1 MVGMEGDGNLAT
13 LLRATAATRGDEQA
27 LWCAGRSLTWAE
39 VDAHVDAFAGRV
51 GQMGLRAGDRVALL
65 LGNSIE
71 FVVAYFGALRAG
83 LVVVPMNPAYTA
95 AEVAVLLADSGSRAM
110 VCEAP
115 TAPVAVEA
123 AGAVSGCEVI
133 ETGTATWRA
142 LLEPGPPGPD
152 IRVGA
157 QSLALLLFTAGTSGR
172 PKGAMLTHGALRAN
186 IDSLRQLTDPPPV
199 LPGDVVYAV
208 LPMFHVYGLNTVL
221 GLAVSAGAACV
232 IADRFEPREAL
243 RLISERGVTTVAGA
257 PAMYRAWAALP
268 EAREALAGV
277 RLFSSGGSPLPT
289 AVFDAFAESTGAV
302 VYEGYGMTETSPVVT
317 TTLVAG
323 RPKPGSVGRAIP
335 GVQIRLVDPDGQEAD
350 DGDTGEVC
358 VRGPGVFLGYWPDA
372 AGGPD
377 ADGWFRSGDV
387 AFLDADGDLHL
398 VDRRRELVLVNGFNV
413 YPREIEL
420 AIESMDGIEEVAVV
434 GIPDDATGEAL
445 MAFVVARP
453 GATVTAEQVRDH
465 CAGRLAR
472 FKLPATIRM
481 VQALPHSATG
491 KVAKGR
497 LREVHQDASG

>member
-1 MVGMEGDGNLAT
+1 MAADANLASM
-13 LLRATAATRGDEQA
+13 LGDAARARPAELA
-27 LWCAGRSLTWAE
+27 LWCAGRSLSWSEA
-39 VDAHVDAFAGRV
+39 DAAATDLSA
-51 GQMGLRAGDRVALL
+51 GLRSLGLQPGDRLGLL

-71 FVVAYFGALRAG
+71 FVLAYFGALRAG
-83 LVVVPMNPAYTA
+83 LVVVPMNPAYTG
-95 AEVAVLLADSGSRAM
+95 AEVAVLLAEAGVRA
-110 VCEAP
+110 VLCEPA
-115 TAPVAVEA
+115 TGAVAREA
-123 AGAVSGCEVI
+123 AEAVAGCEVI
-133 ETGTATWRA
+133 EVGTAEWEQ
-142 LLEPGPPGPD
+142 LLAGGPMRVQVPVEPGALG
-152 IRVGA
+152 
-157 QSLALLLFTAGTSGR
+157 LLLFTAGTSGR

-221 GLAVSAGAACV
+221 GLAVSAGAACI

-358 VRGPGVFLGYWPDA
+358 VRGPGVFLGYWPDG

-453 GATVTAEQVRDH
+453 GVPVTAEQVRDH